1 MQFAERESEITL
13 LNTMLAESEHG
24 WGRIAMITGPPGFD
38 KSRVLHAFADSAVR
52 SGATH
57 LSAIC
62 LRNEQ
67 NISLGVIHQV
77 SQSLSAALGEMPPAL
92 KLLQEAVFNAGPRGI
107 RPEDLNWIGVTHG
120 LWEIITNHARHGAV
134 LITIEDVQ
142 YADSVSLDILLHF
155 INRLHAANV
164 FMVFTVNEGPDGVPL
179 RIQSDLMHHPQCR
192 RIKVAPYSSGTI
204 SRIAQMRLGTEPDDP
219 LAEAIHQVSGGNALL
234 VRSLIEDRQ
243 NAGGDGTGLVVDD
256 GFSGSVRTLLNRI
269 GSTPLRILRAAAVL
283 DASASPPL
291 LAEMLHIKQPAVVRT
306 LEWLAEI
313 GLLGLDG
320 FRHPAAREAVLD
332 SMEPELLKELYGRAA
347 QLLHATGVQPTVIAD
362 HLVAAST
369 KHEPWALDV
378 LREAADQALATDE
391 YELAVRYLRYAAD
404 LCSGPDERIQV
415 TLALAKATWRINPS
429 TATMYLPMLV
439 QAARDGRLPA
449 RDVHW
454 LLTCMLWHGQYDE
467 AEEMFALL
475 EQAEQGEGPEAG
487 GAHAWRLAADHW
499 LASTHPPILHRLRGT
514 HKPTPLREGS
524 ERHPAHSY
532 ARTISALAANLRDGE
547 TEAALRTA
555 EKVLHSVQLEGCN
568 IELVEAAL
576 FCFVYSDRTHE
587 AASLVENL
595 YALAERRAS
604 PTWLAVLAA
613 FRAHI
618 AEHKGEMLEAVEW
631 GELSL
636 RILPPRSL
644 GVLAALP
651 LASLIE
657 AHTEMGEY
665 QKAEQYL
672 RHPLPETVYQT
683 RYGLHYLFARGHY
696 RTSVG
701 QAHAGLSDFLKCGTL
716 MRSWEVDT
724 PLLVPWRLGAAG
736 VSVVLKNNA
745 RARKFLELHHATP
758 HGHSPRIRGF
768 ALMVLASAEEV
779 GRRPPLL
786 RKAVD
791 MLQDSGHKMEL
802 AHALARLSHSLAALG
817 ETDKARL
824 IGQQADR
831 VGQRCHAEPLRR
843 SVANAFDSEFG
854 VMAAGNDQN
863 ALSPAEYR
871 VASMAALGYT
881 NREIATRA
889 HITISTVEQHL
900 TRIYR
905 KLGVNGR
912 NDLPRLF
919 SSKELGSSNGNV
931 LVAENSRHLPGSA
944 SVPG

>member
-1 MQFAERESEITL
+1 MQFAECEPGITL

-24 WGRIAMITGPPGFD
+24 WGRIAMITGPPGSD
-38 KSRVLHAFADSAVR
+38 KHRVLHAFTDSAVK

-57 LSAIC
+57 LSATC

-77 SQSLSAALGEMPPAL
+77 SQSLSAALGEVPPAL
-92 KLLQEAVFNAGPRGI
+92 QLLQEAVFNAGPRGI

-120 LWEIITNHARHGAV
+120 LWEIITNHARDGAV
-134 LITIEDVQ
+134 LITTEDVQ
-142 YADSVSLDILLHF
+142 YADPVSLDILLHF

-164 FMVFTVNEGPDGVPL
+164 FMVFTVNEGPNGVPL

-192 RIKVAPYSSGTI
+192 RIKVSPYSSSTI
-204 SRIAQMRLGTEPDDP
+204 SRIAQTHLGIEPDDP
-219 LAEAIHQVSGGNALL
+219 LVAEIHRLSGGNALL
-234 VRSLIEDRQ
+234 VRSLIEDQQ
-243 NAGGDGTGLVVDD
+243 NAGGDGTGLVVHD
-256 GFSGSVRTLLNRI
+256 GFSGSVSTLLHRI
-269 GSTPLRILRAAAVL
+269 GSTPLRVLRAAAVL
-283 DASASPPL
+283 DASASPTL
-291 LAEMLHIKQPAVVRT
+291 LAEMLHIKQPTVVRT

-313 GLLGLDG
+313 GLLGTDG

-332 SMEPELLKELYGRAA
+332 STEPDALRELNGRAA

-362 HLVAAST
+362 HLLAAST
-369 KHEPWALDV
+369 MSEPWALDV

-391 YELAVRYLRYAAD
+391 YELAVRYLRHAAD
-404 LCSGPDERIQV
+404 LCSGDDERVMV
-415 TLALAKATWRINPS
+415 TLALTKATWRINPS
-429 TATMYLPMLV
+429 TATTYTPMLMR
-439 QAARDGRLPA
+439 AARDGRLTG
-449 RDVHW
+449 RDLHW
-454 LLTCMLWHGQYDE
+454 LLTCVLWHGQYDE
-467 AEEMFALL
+467 AEELFALL
-475 EQAEQGEGPEAG
+475 ERAEQDEGQEGEGSA
-487 GAHAWRLAADHW
+487 AWRLAADHW
-499 LASTHPPILHRLRGT
+499 VASTHPPVLHRLRGT
-514 HKPTPLREGS
+514 YRPSPLREGS

-532 ARTISALAANLRDGE
+532 ARTIAALAATLREGE
-547 TEAALRTA
+547 TEAALKTA

-576 FCFVYSDRTHE
+576 SCFIYADRIQE
-587 AASLVENL
+587 ASFLVENL
-595 YALAERRAS
+595 FALAERRSS
-604 PTWLAVLAA
+604 PTWLSVLAA

-618 AEHKGEMLEAVEW
+618 AERQGELLEAVEY
-631 GELSL
+631 GRLSL
-636 RILPPRSL
+636 RTLPARSL

-657 AHTEMGEY
+657 AHTEMGQY
-665 QKAEQYL
+665 QEAEQYL
-672 RHPLPETVYQT
+672 RQPLPETVYQT

-696 RTSVG
+696 RVAVG
-701 QAHAGLSDFLKCGTL
+701 QLHAGLSDVLKCGTL

-724 PLLVPWRLGAAG
+724 PLLIPWRLGAAG

-745 RARKFLELHHATP
+745 RARKYLELHQALP

-768 ALMVLASAEEV
+768 ALMVLASAEDV

-831 VGQRCHAEPLRR
+831 VGRRCHAEPLRQ
-843 SVANAFDSEFG
+843 SVASTFDDDFG
-854 VMAAGNDQN
+854 MMTTGNDQN

-919 SSKELGSSNGNV
+919 SSKELGAANGNV
-931 LVAENSRHLPGSA
+931 FATEDSEHLPGPA
-944 SVPG
+944 SVPL